1 MANNEIKPFATG
13 ANANVTPQGEWE
25 NLPALLTGFS
35 SGKASSAQVNKA
47 IRQASFVAATLA
59 QFITDQ
65 SGEDVLDDGDQAG
78 LLAKMLSAIN
88 KTSQP
93 LDETLVALAAL
104 ATGSNKLPYFT
115 GNDTASV
122 TDLTATGRNLIG
134 KGSIADVLSYLGL
147 DEIPG
152 RLLNVQIF
160 TSSGTYTP
168 TAGTKKII
176 IEAVSG
182 GGGGGSA
189 INTSAG
195 QSAIGNGGVSGEY
208 VRTPLL
214 TAQAQNIS
222 VGSPGA
228 GGTAGN
234 PGGAGGATVV
244 GSLISLRGGP
254 GGGPGA
260 ASTSNTIG
268 TTSGSPS
275 GTLAYP
281 NGSVYQANSLGTRG
295 VTVNPGGVGGALA
308 GTGGTSPLGK
318 GADGSNVTSSGNDA
332 TGYGSGGSG
341 AINIG
346 ASASRPGGSGTGG
359 LVIIWEYA

>member
-147 DEIPG
+147 GDAAKRGVGSGVNQIPDMS
-152 RLLNVQIF
+152 F
-160 TSSGTYTP
+160 FSSGSSGSGSWIKLP
-168 TAGTKKII
+168 SGVII
-176 IEAVSG
+176 
-182 GGGGGSA
+182 
-189 INTSAG
+189 
-195 QSAIGNGGVSGEY
+195 QFGV
-208 VRTPLL
+208 
-214 TAQAQNIS
+214 I
-222 VGSPGA
+222 
-228 GGTAGN
+228 
-234 PGGAGGATVV
+234 
-244 GSLISLRGGP
+244 
-254 GGGPGA
+254 
-260 ASTSNTIG
+260 SNTITSG
-268 TTSGSPS
+268 GYNVTYPTPFSVTPTYSLSTTSSSPIIATAVNTTSTVLNGVSTWNLQGSRQ
-275 GTLAYP
+275 T
-281 NGSVYQANSLGTRG
+281 NSVNWISI
-295 VTVNPGGVGGALA
+295 
-308 GTGGTSPLGK
+308 
-318 GADGSNVTSSGNDA
+318 
-332 TGYGSGGSG
+332 GY
-341 AINIG
+341 
-346 ASASRPGGSGTGG
+346 
-359 LVIIWEYA
+359 